1 MATKNIYLYKVTIKD
16 ESTGIEVSLDQYK
29 SLFQSIIAANSRNN
43 ALRLSTVDE
52 PEVTIL
58 DIIDNTDECLFA
70 RLNRKKLNNSM
81 QKRN

>member
-29 SLFQSIIAANSRNN
+29 SLFQSIITANSRNN

-70 RLNRKKLNNSM
+70 RLNRKKT
-81 QKRN
+81 K